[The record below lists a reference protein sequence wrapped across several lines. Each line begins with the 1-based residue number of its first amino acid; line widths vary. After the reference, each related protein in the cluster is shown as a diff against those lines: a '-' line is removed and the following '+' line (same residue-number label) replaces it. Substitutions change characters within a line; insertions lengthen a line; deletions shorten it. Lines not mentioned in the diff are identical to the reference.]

1 MPDNTFS
8 NFIISLGLLTLMG
21 LLAYFISSIDT
32 IIDIA
37 AGLFGVPMI
46 YLFPS
51 LACLKKN
58 MHKSSTKQML
68 LKLWTAFWVV
78 FIAINLVKIG
88 LSMFK
93 KEEIAAPVVKAV
105 DQAVKN

>member
-1 MPDNTFS
+1 MPDNIFS
-8 NFIISLGLLTLMG
+8 NFIISFGLLSIMCI
-21 LLAYFISSIDT
+21 LAYYLPTIDI

-58 MHKSSTKQML
+58 MHKTSAKQML
-68 LKLWTAFWVV
+68 LKAWTVFWVIFV
-78 FIAINLVKIG
+78 CINLVKIG
-88 LSMFK
+88 LGF
-93 KEEIAAPVVKAV
+93 IAPEAKPEVVAAV
-105 DQAVKN
+105 

>member
-1 MPDNTFS
+1 MPDNIFS
-8 NFIISLGLLTLMG
+8 NFVISLGLLSIMCI
-21 LLAYFISSIDT
+21 LAYILPDIDI

-58 MHKSSTKQML
+58 MHKTSAKQMF
-68 LKLWTAFWVV
+68 LKAWTVFWVIFV
-78 FIAINLVKIG
+78 GINLVKIG
-88 LSMFK
+88 ITIITLMSK
-93 KEEIAAPVVKAV
+93 P
-105 DQAVKN
+105 